1 MKQIPKYKHLVYRM
15 NDHVGYYETR
25 TAPPGFTKLPY
36 ELKVEETQRPDI
48 IKADNVIRGRLKNGK
63 YTFFTGLRPA
73 PVGQWFTGDHKEYY
87 KEKSSKSLVLFNFSP
102 DNAMLNVYFFPG
114 YYKFD
119 QKRID
124 SFVLTFTDYL
134 KRS

>member
-1 MKQIPKYKHLVYRM
+1 MKTIPKYKHLVYRM

-36 ELKVEETQRPDI
+36 DLKVEETQRKDI

-63 YTFFTGLRPA
+63 YTYFTGLRPA
-73 PVGQWFTGDHKEYY
+73 SVDQWFTGDHSELY
-87 KEKSSKSLVLFNFSP
+87 KGKRSKSLVLFNFSP
-102 DNAMLNVYFFPG
+102 DNTMLNVYFFPG

-119 QKRID
+119 PKRINT
-124 SFVLTFTDYL
+124 FVETFTDFL
-134 KRS
+134 QRS